1 MNWINHCFVGFLFIV
16 TITHSAIADE
26 VLLENGDKIT
36 GKFVR
41 LEKGNLVF
49 STDYAGEITI
59 EAEKVI
65 HLTTAEPM
73 VTTLVDGT
81 TRKGTSF
88 YRDSPSDDTR
98 LEAEKTADDINIA
111 EVKNIYSKP
120 RPKVRITTRANVGI
134 TNERGNADTD
144 QYRIDA
150 EFIARTEKQRFTIG
164 GELNREKANSELTVA
179 NWKGY
184 GKYDYFFKPKWFLYA
199 SSLFENDEFADL
211 DLRTTL
217 GAGLGH
223 QFFESDELNLFAS
236 AGVAYI
242 NENFIV
248 AEDEEFPGAQWLI
261 RYDQYFFNKS
271 VQLFHSNNGYIS
283 FDDASNWLINT
294 RQGLRFPLYKGFVTT
309 LQYNYDYNNK
319 PSPDAISKWDSS
331 LVFLLGYQFKN

>member
-1 MNWINHCFVGFLFIV
+1 VKWIKCCFIYCFFFVAF
-16 TITHSAIADE
+16 THLAIADE
-26 VLLENGDKIT
+26 IFLENGDKIT
-36 GKFVR
+36 GKLVR
-41 LEKGNLVF
+41 LEKGNIVF
-49 STDYAGEITI
+49 NTDYAGEITI
-59 EAEKVI
+59 EAEKVV

-81 TRKGTSF
+81 TRKGSSF
-88 YRDSPSDDTR
+88 YRDTPSTDTR

-120 RPKVRITTRANVGI
+120 RPIVRITTRANVGI

-184 GKYDYFFKPKWFLYA
+184 GKYDYFIKPKWFLYA

-217 GAGLGH
+217 GVGGGH
-223 QFFESDELNLFAS
+223 QFFESDELNLSAS

-248 AEDEEFPGAQWLI
+248 AEDKDFPGAQWLI

-283 FDDASNWLINT
+283 FDDTSSWLINT

-331 LVFLLGYQFKN
+331 IIFLLGYQFNN